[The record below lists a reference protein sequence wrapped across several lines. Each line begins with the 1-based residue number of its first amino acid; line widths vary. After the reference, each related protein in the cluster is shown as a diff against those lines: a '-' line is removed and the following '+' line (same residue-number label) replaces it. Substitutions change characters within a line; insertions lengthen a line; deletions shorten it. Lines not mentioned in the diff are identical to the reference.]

1 MAGRT
6 GESEQIPDPV
16 SYCFQQ
22 PLRSGCGP
30 ADSGMVIR
38 TEPFRTDIIDLT
50 HMVGPDIEGTAE
62 FAQHLSV
69 GAVPSGNEDYDIMA
83 ESELGQ
89 FLVTSRNLLTDSV
102 MDTEQTFPAE
112 HLA

>member
-22 PLRSGCGP
+22 PLRSGCGS
-30 ADSGMVIR
+30 ADSGMVIG

-62 FAQHLSV
+62 FAQYLSV
-69 GAVPSGNEDYDIMA
+69 GAVPSGNEDYDVMIQG
-83 ESELGQ
+83 ELGQ
-89 FLVTSRNLLTDSV
+89 FLVSSGNLLTDSV